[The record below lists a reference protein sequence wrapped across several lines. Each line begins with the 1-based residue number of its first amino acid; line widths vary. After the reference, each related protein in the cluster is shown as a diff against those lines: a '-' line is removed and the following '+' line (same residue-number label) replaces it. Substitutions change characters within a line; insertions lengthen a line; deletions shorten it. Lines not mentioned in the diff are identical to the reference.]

1 MHGQVQKKW
10 SLSFFLLTSCF
21 ACWLPSI
28 SQSNGGAVQQYACNR
43 AAVVMIRTEVL
54 AEVNVQK
61 INFNPRT
68 FNRLL
73 DSIHRLEADSVFLTP
88 AEKLDIVLAEFQ
100 RRPQRYF
107 VNEFNY
113 FRHREKVTA
122 RGSGFI
128 ISGNGY
134 VLTNCHVVDEG
145 DAYINRRFIL
155 SAFNYVTETNISSIE
170 QEWEVKFT
178 EQQRS
183 LLYQT
188 FANVYSRI
196 VPIELEKVEK
206 KIYVVLNTDDAQGG
220 TTSRDLPAIIIRK
233 GRSMPGK
240 DIAILKIE
248 TPFELPVIDL
258 AKSNEVPVGE
268 EIFVYGYPNP
278 VSNNEYLSDE
288 TVLEPTLT
296 KGIISAWKKTVNGWP
311 VLQMDAG
318 INHGNSGGPVCNK
331 NGEVIGISTFG
342 SLDDNTRGLA
352 AGLNFAIPL
361 VVVREFFSDS
371 VAPGKNQV
379 SIYFC
384 KALTSYHKQHYKEA
398 LRYFKKV
405 EAVNAS
411 YPGLQSFITNCE
423 VNIENGNDKGSE
435 PFVFYLVIG
444 IIVMIAGGLT
454 WFKLRN

>member
-1 MHGQVQKKW
+1 MRNFVQRR
-10 SLSFFLLTSCF
+10 LSVLLLILAFCIGP
-21 ACWLPSI
+21 WLLSAG
-28 SQSNGGAVQQYACNR
+28 QSNGAVQQYACNR

-61 INFNPRT
+61 ININPKT

-73 DSIHRLEADSVFLTP
+73 DSIRGLEADSIFLTP
-88 AEKLDIVLAEFQ
+88 AEKLDIVLEEFQ

-178 EQQRS
+178 ELQRS
-183 LLYQT
+183 LLYRT
-188 FANVYSRI
+188 FANVYSQI

-206 KIYVVLNTDDAQGG
+206 KIYVVINMDDSLGRKSSQAI
-220 TTSRDLPAIIIRK
+220 PARIIRK

-240 DIAILKIE
+240 DVAILKIE
-248 TPFELPVIDL
+248 TPFELPVIPL
-258 AKSNEVPVGE
+258 AASNESSVGE
-268 EIFVYGYPNP
+268 DIYVYGYPNP
-278 VSNNEYLSDE
+278 VLNNEYLSNE

-296 KGIISAWKKTVNGWP
+296 KGIVSGWKKTINGWP
-311 VLQMDAG
+311 VFQMDAG

-331 NGEVIGISTFG
+331 YGQAIGISTFG

-361 VVVREFFSDS
+361 EVIREFFSDS
-371 VAPGKNQV
+371 IVPANNQV
-379 SIYFC
+379 SVDFC
-384 KALTSYHKQHYKEA
+384 KGLQSYQKK
-398 LRYFKKV
+398 YFKVALHSFKNV
-405 EAVNAS
+405 EKTNSS
-411 YPGLQSFITNCE
+411 YPGLHAYINSCLS
-423 VNIENGNDKGSE
+423 NIAQGNDSS
-435 PFVFYLVIG
+435 PRSSVYYLLIALF
-444 IIVMIAGGLT
+444 ILIAGGLA
-454 WFKLRN
+454 WLKLRSK